1 MARLQRYLFLICG
14 VAGSLQAAGL
24 PSVEA
29 FGVQAALVFPA
40 SPDLRTT
47 AGSLGYGFGVHGT
60 WVLEGRHSVRP
71 RLDLTWLPSAS
82 QASSGA
88 GSSQAMTTR
97 VSSRALGA
105 DYLYR
110 WNDRCSLGFGVAE
123 TRWSVAS
130 THTLTVIAGSP
141 VTQSGTSSWTRQ
153 TLGPVAT
160 YRITRQLE
168 GEVRLLRSHY
178 GQENQVAST
187 LTTGLLWR
195 F

>member
-88 GSSQAMTTR
+88 G
-97 VSSRALGA
+97 VL
-105 DYLYR
+105 
-110 WNDRCSLGFGVAE
+110 
-123 TRWSVAS
+123 
-130 THTLTVIAGSP
+130 AGHDHQGEQP
-141 VTQSGTSSWTRQ
+141 RPGGR
-153 TLGPVAT
+153 LPLP
-160 YRITRQLE
+160 LE
-168 GEVRLLRSHY
+168 
-178 GQENQVAST
+178 
-187 LTTGLLWR
+187 
-195 F
+195 